1 MSDFEDVTVKVS
13 RFFDQLGFGEL
24 ADVACK
30 QDIDRV
36 GTGYVKLGYKALFI
50 AASGAR
56 GRIQDIEKDCIRKH
70 YPVTCK
76 AER

>member
-1 MSDFEDVTVKVS
+1 MSDFEDVAVKVN

-24 ADVACK
+24 ADVAGK

-50 AASGAR
+50 ASASAR
-56 GRIQDIEKDCIRKH
+56 GRI
-70 YPVTCK
+70 
-76 AER
+76 